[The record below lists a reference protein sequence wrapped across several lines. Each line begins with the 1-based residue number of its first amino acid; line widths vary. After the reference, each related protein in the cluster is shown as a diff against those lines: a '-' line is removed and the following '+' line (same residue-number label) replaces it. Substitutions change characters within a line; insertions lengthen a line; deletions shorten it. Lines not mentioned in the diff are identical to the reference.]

1 MLSLS
6 KHEDAFDGENMVT
19 KRIWTAGLLAAL
31 LGTAAIAQAQA
42 PAADV
47 VLTNGKIIT
56 VDDRFS
62 ITQAVAVRGD
72 RIVAVGTN
80 QDIARLA
87 GPNTRRIDLG
97 GKSVVPGMIDNHA
110 HIMEEGRIWLEELR
124 LDGITTRKAALDMIR
139 AKAATLKPGQ
149 WVYTLGGFSPDQF
162 TDNKKDFT
170 REELDAVA
178 PNNPV
183 QLQFTRCCTYVNSK
197 TIEVMGLD
205 KKTDA
210 WIERDKSGRPTGII
224 GVDGAGAISR
234 ARPDAPESL
243 YESGAMA
250 MMKDMNRAGL
260 TTVGGPCPA
269 EDLDAY
275 RKWASEGRSTVRFY
289 CNINVAARN
298 PMQADA
304 TIAKIPGLRKDLFQ
318 GSSSFDMY
326 TYGEHLYQPVGD
338 NMVAVKATATKAD
351 FDQWGRIARELA
363 KNGFP
368 INQHTTLVDSIDGVL
383 DQIEQINKDYPV
395 KNLRWALI
403 HLDQL
408 SAQQIERMKKLGMYA
423 GVQPRSTIMGDI
435 FHRVHGGSADNTPPF
450 KTIQDSGIKWG
461 LGTDAFEVNQ
471 YRPFTTLA
479 FAVTGKMVG
488 GDLVNKQTISREDAL
503 IAHTRN
509 NAFFLFQED
518 NLGSIAPG
526 KLADLVV
533 LDRDYLTVPADQI
546 KDIQPVLT
554 MVGGKIGWDAAA
566 K

>member
-1 MLSLS
+1 M
-6 KHEDAFDGENMVT
+6 KKT
-19 KRIWTAGLLAAL
+19 ICTAALAAAL
-31 LGTAAIAQAQA
+31 LGTSALAQGQA

-62 ITQAVAVRGD
+62 IAQAVAVRGD
-72 RIVAVGTN
+72 RIVAVGSN

-124 LDGITTRKAALDMIR
+124 LDGITTRKQALDMIR
-139 AKAATLKPGQ
+139 AKAATLKPGE
-149 WVYTLGGFSPDQF
+149 WVYVLGGFSVDQF
-162 TDNKKDFT
+162 TDNKKDFI

-197 TIEVMGLD
+197 LIETMGLD
-205 KKTDA
+205 KKTDP
-210 WIERDKSGRPTGII
+210 WIQRDGNGRPTGII
-224 GVDGAGAISR
+224 SVEGAGAISR
-234 ARPDAPESL
+234 ARPDAPESK
-243 YESGAMA
+243 YEPGAMA

-269 EDLDAY
+269 EDVDAY
-275 RKWASEGRSTVRFY
+275 RKWAGEGRSSVRFY
-289 CNINVAARN
+289 CLTSIPARN
-298 PMQADA
+298 PGQVDAMLPKIADLKKA
-304 TIAKIPGLRKDLFQ
+304 TFQ
-318 GSSSFDMY
+318 GSNYFDVY

-351 FDQWGRIARELA
+351 FDQWGRIAREIA
-363 KNGFP
+363 KNGMAV
-368 INQHTTLVDSIDGVL
+368 NQHATLVGSIDGFL
-383 DQIEQINKDYPV
+383 DQIEQINREYPV
-395 KNLRWALI
+395 KNLRWSLI

-408 SAQQIERMKKLGMYA
+408 NAQQIERMKKLGMYA

-435 FHRVHGGSADNTPPF
+435 FHRVHGQSADNTPPF
-450 KTIQDSGIKWG
+450 KAIQDSGIKWG

-471 YRPFTTLA
+471 YRPFTTLG

-509 NAFFLFQED
+509 NAFFLFEED
-518 NLGSIAPG
+518 NLGSIASG

-546 KDIQPVLT
+546 KDIQPLLT
-554 MVGGKIGWDAAA
+554 MVGGKVTWDAAA

>member
-1 MLSLS
+1 VL
-6 KHEDAFDGENMVT
+6 
-19 KRIWTAGLLAAL
+19 IAL
-31 LGTAAIAQAQA
+31 LGAPAIVHAQA
-42 PAADV
+42 PAAD
-47 VLTNGKIIT
+47 LILSNGKIIT

-62 ITQAVAVRGD
+62 IAQAVAVTGD
-72 RIVAVGTN
+72 RVIAVGTN

-87 GPNTRRIDLG
+87 GPNTRRIDLS
-97 GKSVVPGMIDNHA
+97 GKAVVPGMIDNHA

-124 LDGITTRKAALDMIR
+124 LDGITTRKEALEMIR

-205 KKTDA
+205 KKTDP
-210 WIERDKSGRPTGII
+210 WIRRDVGGKPTGII
-224 GVDGAGAISR
+224 SVEGAGAISK

-260 TTVGGPCPA
+260 TTVGGPCPD
-269 EDLDAY
+269 EDVDAY
-275 RKWASEGRSTVRFY
+275 HKWAGEGRSAVRFF
-289 CNINVAARN
+289 CLTSIPSRTPAAV
-298 PMQADA
+298 DA
-304 TIAKIPGLRKDLFQ
+304 ALPKIAEMKKKMFQ
-318 GSSSFDMY
+318 GNLFFDVY

-338 NMVAVKATATKAD
+338 NMVALKATATPAD
-351 FDQWGRIARELA
+351 FAQWGRIAREVA
-363 KNGFP
+363 KAGMAV
-368 INQHTTLVDSIDGVL
+368 NQHATLVGSIDGFL
-383 DQIEQINKDYPV
+383 DQIEQINKEYPV
-395 KNLRWALI
+395 KNLRWSLI

-408 SAQQIERMKKLGMYA
+408 NASQIERMKKLGMYA
-423 GVQPRSTIMGDI
+423 GVQPRSTIMGAI
-435 FHRVHGGSADNTPPF
+435 FHRVHGESADNTPPF

-488 GDLVNKQTISREDAL
+488 GTLVNKQTISREDAL

-509 NAFFLFQED
+509 NAFFIFQED

-533 LDRDYLTVPADQI
+533 LDRDYLTIPADQI
-546 KDIQPVLT
+546 KDIKPVLT
-554 MVGGKIGWDAAA
+554 MVGGKVTWDAAA
-566 K
+566 R

>member
-1 MLSLS
+1 V
-6 KHEDAFDGENMVT
+6 KH
-19 KRIWTAGLLAAL
+19 RISTTNVAAVLIAL
-31 LGTAAIAQAQA
+31 LSTPAIVHAQPQ

-47 VLTNGKIIT
+47 ILSNGKIIT

-62 ITQAVAVRGD
+62 IAQAVAVRGE

-124 LDGITTRKAALDMIR
+124 LDGITTRKEALEMIR
-139 AKAATLKPGQ
+139 AKAASLKPGQ

-170 REELDAVA
+170 REELDVVA

-197 TIEVMGLD
+197 TIEAMGLD
-205 KKTDA
+205 KKTDP
-210 WIERDKSGRPTGII
+210 WIRRDAGGKPTGII
-224 GVDGAGAISR
+224 SVEGAAAISKG
-234 ARPDAPESL
+234 RPDAPESM

-250 MMKDMNRAGL
+250 MMKDMNRVGL
-260 TTVGGPCPA
+260 TTVGGPCPD
-269 EDLDAY
+269 EDIDAY
-275 RKWASEGRSTVRFY
+275 RKWAGEGRSAVRFY
-289 CNINVAARN
+289 CLASIPSRN
-298 PMQADA
+298 PGQVDA
-304 TIAKIPGLRKDLFQ
+304 ALPKIAQMKKTMFQ
-318 GSSSFDMY
+318 GNSFLDVY

-351 FDQWGRIARELA
+351 FAQWGRLAREVA
-363 KNGFP
+363 KAGMAV
-368 INQHTTLVDSIDGVL
+368 NQHATLVDSIDGFL
-383 DQIEQINKDYPV
+383 DQIEEINKEYPV
-395 KNLRWALI
+395 KNLRWSLI

-408 SAQQIERMKKLGMYA
+408 NAAQMERMKKLGMYA
-423 GVQPRSTIMGDI
+423 GVQPRSTIMGGI
-435 FHRVHGGSADNTPPF
+435 FHRVHGESADNTPPF
-450 KTIQDSGIKWG
+450 KTIQESGIMWG

-471 YRPFTTLA
+471 YRPFTTLG

-488 GDLVNKQTISREDAL
+488 GTVVNKQTISREDAL

-509 NAFFLFQED
+509 NSFFLFQED

-546 KDIQPVLT
+546 KDIKSVLT
-554 MVGGKIGWDAAA
+554 MVGGKVTWDAAA
-566 K
+566 PR

>member
-1 MLSLS
+1 MILS
-6 KHEDAFDGENMVT
+6 
-19 KRIWTAGLLAAL
+19 
-31 LGTAAIAQAQA
+31 
-42 PAADV
+42 
-47 VLTNGKIIT
+47 NGKIIT
-56 VDDRFS
+56 VDNRFS
-62 ITQAVAVRGD
+62 IAQAVAVKGD

-80 QDIARLA
+80 QDVDRLA

-110 HIMEEGRIWLEELR
+110 HIMEEGRIWLQELR
-124 LDGITTRKAALDMIR
+124 LDGITTRKQALDMIR
-139 AKAATLKPGQ
+139 AKAATLKPGE

-170 REELDAVA
+170 REELDQVA

-197 TIEVMGLD
+197 TIEAMGLD
-205 KKTDA
+205 KKTDP
-210 WIERDKSGRPTGII
+210 WIQRDASGRPTGII

-234 ARPDAPESL
+234 ARPGGPESL

-250 MMKDMNRAGL
+250 MIKDMNRAGL

-269 EDLDAY
+269 EDVDAY
-275 RKWASEGRSTVRFY
+275 RKWAGEGRLTMRFY
-289 CNINVAARN
+289 CNVSVPARN

-304 TIAKIPGLRKDLFQ
+304 TIAQIPQLKKTMYQ
-318 GSSSFDMY
+318 GNSYFDMY

-338 NMVAVKATATKAD
+338 NMVAVKATATPAD
-351 FDQWGRIARELA
+351 FAQWGRIAREVA
-363 KNGFP
+363 KAGMP
-368 INQHTTLVDSIDGVL
+368 VNQHATLVDSIDGFL
-383 DQIEQINKDYPV
+383 DQIEQIDKEYPV
-395 KNLRWALI
+395 RNLRWALI

-408 SAQQIERMKKLGMYA
+408 NSAQIERMKKLGMYA
-423 GVQPRSTIMGDI
+423 GRAAALHHHGRI
-435 FHRVHGGSADNTPPF
+435 FHRVHGMSADHTPPF
-450 KTIQDSGIKWG
+450 KTIQDSGIMWG

-471 YRPFTTLA
+471 YRPFTTLG

-488 GDLVNKQTISREDAL
+488 GTLVNKQTISREDAL

-509 NAFFLFQED
+509 NSYFVFQED

-566 K
+566 PR

>member
-1 MLSLS
+1 VRHWISTASL
-6 KHEDAFDGENMVT
+6 A
-19 KRIWTAGLLAAL
+19 TALLAS
-31 LGTAAIAQAQA
+31 AAAHAQQA
-42 PAADV
+42 PADTI
-47 VLTNGKIIT
+47 LTNGKIIT

-62 ITQAVAVRGD
+62 IAEAVAVKGD

-124 LDGITTRKAALDMIR
+124 LDGVTTRKQALEMIR
-139 AKAATLKPGQ
+139 AKAASLKPGQ
-149 WVYTLGGFSPDQF
+149 WVYVLGGFSVDQF

-170 REELDAVA
+170 REELDQVA
-178 PNNPV
+178 ANNPV

-205 KKTDA
+205 KKTDP
-210 WIERDKSGRPTGII
+210 WIQRDAKGRPTGII
-224 GVDGAGAISR
+224 SVEGAGAISK
-234 ARPDAPESL
+234 ARPDAPESQ
-243 YESGAMA
+243 YESGSVTMW
-250 MMKDMNRAGL
+250 KDMAKVGL
-260 TTVGGPCPA
+260 TTIGGPCPA

-275 RKWASEGRSTVRFY
+275 KKWAKEGKLAVRFY
-289 CNINVAARN
+289 CLATMAARN
-298 PMQADA
+298 PQQADA
-304 TIAKIPGLRKDLFQ
+304 VIAKIPEIKKTLFQ
-318 GSSSFDMY
+318 GDSYFDFY

-338 NMVAVKATATKAD
+338 NMVAVKATARPED
-351 FDQWGRIARELA
+351 FAQWGRIAREIA
-363 KNGFP
+363 KNGMT
-368 INQHTTLVDSIDGVL
+368 INQHATLVDSIDGFL
-383 DQIEQINKDYPV
+383 DQIEQINKEYPV
-395 KNLRWALI
+395 KNLRWSLI

-408 SAQQIERMKKLGMYA
+408 NATQLERMKKLGMYA

-435 FHRVHGGSADNTPPF
+435 FHRVHGQSADHTPPF
-450 KTIQDSGIKWG
+450 KTVQDSGIKWG

-471 YRPFTTLA
+471 YRPFTTLG

-488 GDLVNKQTISREDAL
+488 GDVVNNQTVSREDAL

-509 NAFFLFQED
+509 NAFFVFQED

-533 LDRDYLTVPADQI
+533 LDRDYLTIPADQI
-546 KDIQPVLT
+546 KDIQPTMT
-554 MVGGKIGWDAAA
+554 MVGGKIAWDSTAR
-566 K
+566 